1 MKLDVALTLNL
12 EVEVDDEMVDR
23 LSVDGYDIA
32 LMIAEM
38 YGDELMMETKRDDD
52 SYRNRITVE
61 SWHIG

>member
-1 MKLDVALTLNL
+1 MVLDVALTLNL

-38 YGDELMMETKRDDD
+38 YGDDLLKTEVDDD
-52 SYRNRITVE
+52 SYRSRITVK